1 MSDLS
6 DHSSGWPEPRSSW
19 SSTDAAARG
28 VRATVYREQTQA
40 PTVQLAVARAASSL
54 DTAEA
59 LAFTA
64 AIEMDHAGRTLVR
77 PSLRD
82 RARLRMQL
90 ARAIVEARDAIRELV
105 SVAGSSAFAESNPL
119 QRIWRD
125 SEIASRHAVANPA
138 ISAEAYGRVLLG
150 ITEPVIPL

>member
-1 MSDLS
+1 M
-6 DHSSGWPEPRSSW
+6 
-19 SSTDAAARG
+19 
-28 VRATVYREQTQA
+28 
-40 PTVQLAVARAASSL
+40 RAAP
-54 DTAEA
+54 
-59 LAFTA
+59 
-64 AIEMDHAGRTLVR
+64 LVR
-77 PSLRD
+77 PSLQD

-90 ARAIVEARDAIRELV
+90 ARGIAEARDAIRELM

-125 SEIASRHAVANPA
+125 SEMAGRHAVANPA